1 MVINKL
7 DIAHTR
13 LLPRIFDASKTT
25 VVGSKKPFLLGLN
38 YLLLENKDR

>member
-13 LLPRIFDASKTT
+13 LLSPHLWCFKNYGSRIQKAVFAWA
-25 VVGSKKPFLLGLN
+25 
-38 YLLLENKDR
+38 